1 MKKHPTTTRQ
11 LHYSPRAVLAAIG
24 LKLRAMDLLG
34 PLEQVRIEQKRVK
47 YSPVEKLT
55 DALITILSGAK
66 GMSEVNT
73 SLRADEALQRAFGRA
88 GCAEQSVIQ
97 ETLDACTRTNVAEL
111 MQALNLIFERQS
123 LAYQHDFRERMLLL
137 DIDLTGLPC
146 GKKCEDAAKGYQAEA
161 GIRWGRQ
168 LGRVLAAQYEEIVI
182 DRLYPGNL
190 HLTKIMRPLV
200 EELEQAL
207 RLSEENRKR
216 TIIRM
221 DAGGGS
227 MTKSIGCLSGAI
239 RFTARTFRRRGP
251 KPSPR

>member
-137 DIDLTGLPC
+137 DIDLTGC
-146 GKKCEDAAKGYQAEA
+146 
-161 GIRWGRQ
+161 
-168 LGRVLAAQYEEIVI
+168 LAA
-182 DRLYPGNL
+182 RSAR
-190 HLTKIMRPLV
+190 MRPKDT
-200 EELEQAL
+200 
-207 RLSEENRKR
+207 RRKP
-216 TIIRM
+216 
-221 DAGGGS
+221 ASGGEDNWDECWLHS
-227 MTKSIGCLSGAI
+227 M
-239 RFTARTFRRRGP
+239 RR
-251 KPSPR
+251 S